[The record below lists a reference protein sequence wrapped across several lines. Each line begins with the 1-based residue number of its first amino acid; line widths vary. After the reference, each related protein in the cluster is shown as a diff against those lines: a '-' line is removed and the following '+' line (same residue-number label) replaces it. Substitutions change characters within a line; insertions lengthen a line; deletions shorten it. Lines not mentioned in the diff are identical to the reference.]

1 MTSPG
6 SRQAF
11 EEPARLAVAF
21 SPKAVFI
28 SKILYARHEQK
39 NADGIGHHVIGVPIK
54 RALDILSKVGPK
66 KFTVDLQSQ
75 LCNIVQEQANSYDS
89 RLFSFAWRRRVDVR
103 IASWLLRPSAYEV
116 MGTARSELVQ
126 GKDPT
131 ERLLDLFSD
140 ELLGVKGMIDGACVL
155 EERPGRKL
163 NHLKPLARA
172 TATCLAISSSFGMNV
187 MRKESCT
194 LCSTSKCRSFHL
206 LWPWKRYEF
215 L

>member
-1 MTSPG
+1 MESFLKAWEASNYYAVIFQPKSDDDVTR

-89 RLFSFAWRRRVDVR
+89 RLFSFAARRKARMNRPLRGCFDRALTRSWVLLAANSFR
-103 IASWLLRPSAYEV
+103 EKIQRSACSICSPMSYWASKA
-116 MGTARSELVQ
+116 
-126 GKDPT
+126 
-131 ERLLDLFSD
+131 
-140 ELLGVKGMIDGACVL
+140 
-155 EERPGRKL
+155 
-163 NHLKPLARA
+163 
-172 TATCLAISSSFGMNV
+172 
-187 MRKESCT
+187 
-194 LCSTSKCRSFHL
+194 
-206 LWPWKRYEF
+206 
-215 L
+215 